1 MRWSDIPSNPT
12 NRVLR
17 QFAAAWLV
25 FLTGGGALQYW
36 LRGHHQ
42 LGIGMVCAGVVFGVL
57 GLIKPSAIQLLFK
70 GCMWLAF
77 PIGWVI
83 SQLMLLIMFYGL
95 VTPVAWLFRIRGRDL
110 LSRKPAPDR
119 VTFWVPNEAP
129 GDVRSYFRQY

>member
-1 MRWSDIPSNPT
+1 
-12 NRVLR
+12 
-17 QFAAAWLV
+17 
-25 FLTGGGALQYW
+25 
-36 LRGHHQ
+36 
-42 LGIGMVCAGVVFGVL
+42 MVCAGVVFGVL